1 MKDYNYIKVQ
11 EYILSEIS
19 DKKLKPGMKIK
30 SERELSKLL
39 NINRMSVKNGINKLV
54 ESKILYRI
62 HGKGTYVTKSLNH
75 NGRMIIAD
83 NTPMSLRMK
92 NRLLTMMFCPLNY
105 YMIVKKFQ
113 SCLNTKKIFTN

>member
-39 NINRMSVKNGINKLV
+39 NINRMSVKMG
-54 ESKILYRI
+54 
-62 HGKGTYVTKSLNH
+62 
-75 NGRMIIAD
+75 
-83 NTPMSLRMK
+83 
-92 NRLLTMMFCPLNY
+92 
-105 YMIVKKFQ
+105 
-113 SCLNTKKIFTN
+113 